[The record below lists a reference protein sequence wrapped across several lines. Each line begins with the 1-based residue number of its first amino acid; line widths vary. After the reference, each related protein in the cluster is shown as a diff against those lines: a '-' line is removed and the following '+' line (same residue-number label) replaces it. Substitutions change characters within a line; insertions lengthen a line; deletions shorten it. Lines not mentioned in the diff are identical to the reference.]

1 MQDIKF
7 LTIGTITR
15 KDGVPAL
22 EVYLDNKLIGYV
34 MPAMNRNESYFR
46 VPDMKHPEVTLA
58 KSWFRELRSVCMKSV
73 DITDEMC
80 IEISKY
86 VAQCIENLSNSSTG
100 DFIIY
105 YNCKILDRNE
115 LRDSIMI
122 KAFALESATHIKI
135 NWR

>member
-1 MQDIKF
+1 MSEILF
-7 LTIGTITR
+7 LSIGAITR

-34 MPAMNRNESYFR
+34 IPVMDGNESYFK
-46 VPDMKHPEVTLA
+46 VPSMIHKEVALA
-58 KSWFRELRSVCMKSV
+58 KSWFRDLKGVCMKTV

-86 VAQCIENLSNSSTG
+86 VAQCIENLAKTG
-100 DFIIY
+100 NFIIY

-115 LRDSIMI
+115 LCDSIMI
-122 KAFALESATHIKI
+122 KAFALESATHIKN

>member
-1 MQDIKF
+1 MSEILF
-7 LTIGTITR
+7 LSIGAITR

-22 EVYLDNKLIGYV
+22 EVYLDNKLVGYV
-34 MPAMNRNESYFR
+34 MPVMGESESYFK
-46 VPDMKHPEVTLA
+46 VPSMIHPEVTLA
-58 KSWFRELRSVCMKSV
+58 KSWFRDLKGVCMKTV

-86 VAQCIENLSNSSTG
+86 VAQCIENLAKTG
-100 DFIIY
+100 ITIY

-122 KAFALESATHIKI
+122 KAFALESATHIKN

>member
-1 MQDIKF
+1 MSEILF
-7 LTIGTITR
+7 LSIGAITR

-22 EVYLDNKLIGYV
+22 EVYLDNRLIGYV
-34 MPAMNRNESYFR
+34 IPVMDGNESYFK
-46 VPDMKHPEVTLA
+46 VPSMIHREVALA
-58 KSWFRELRSVCMKSV
+58 KSWFRELRDVCMKTV

-86 VAQCIENLSNSSTG
+86 VVQCIENLAKTG
-100 DFIIY
+100 NFIIY

-122 KAFALESATHIKI
+122 KAFALESAIYIKN